1 MRYIDLFSG
10 AGGLSLGIKK
20 AGGTL
25 LYSNEMDF
33 HASNTQKH
41 NLKFLKEDE
50 RKVITSSIEDLH
62 KEVIG
67 KSVNVE
73 YRSETV
79 HSHQSM
85 RDSYKQ
91 TSQATPFQIK
101 LIKSVSDVDLLVGG
115 PPCQGF
121 SNVARGKKKSFKE
134 SEHSFVDDPRNQLFK
149 YFLDFVEF
157 HSPKFVLIENVKGIT
172 SAKDYLGLIMSS
184 LRKTNP
190 GYIVRYDL
198 NNASNFSV
206 PQNRERIFVLGIRK
220 DLKDAENLDF
230 YFPQILESF
239 KNLPQ
244 FVLED
249 AISDLPK
256 IRSNPKKNNAE
267 TIHEIEIGKKQSWG
281 EDVSTK
287 KYAELIQQKQPY
299 TKLINQYRGK
309 QLKPTNLYNH
319 KCRYNNDL
327 DLKAYKLMKPGK
339 YLNHKENFDAVQII
353 PYGTERENGV
363 MKYTSSFV
371 DKYFKLDP
379 QKPSKTITA
388 HLLRDNNGFIHYGKI
403 PRGISIREA
412 ARIQSFPDWF
422 RFTGPFGN
430 QFKQIGNA
438 VPPLLAEAY
447 GKIFYTFLNYGFNET
462 LKLNSLK

>member
-1 MRYIDLFSG
+1 MFSG

-25 LYSNEMDF
+25 LYSNEMDL
-33 HASNTQKH
+33 HAANTQKH

-62 KEVIG
+62 NEVIG
-67 KSVNVE
+67 KNINVE

-79 HSHQSM
+79 HSHKSM
-85 RDSYKQ
+85 TDSYKQ
-91 TSQATPFQIK
+91 TLQATPFQIN
-101 LIKSVSDVDLLVGG
+101 LIKNVTDVDLVVGG

-121 SNVARGKKKSFKE
+121 SNVARGKKKSFKD
-134 SEHSFVDDPRNQLFK
+134 SKHSFVDDPRNQLFK

-157 HSPKFVLIENVKGIT
+157 HSPKLVLIENVKGIK
-172 SAKDYLGLIMSS
+172 SAKDYLNLIMTS
-184 LRKTNP
+184 LEKTKP
-190 GYIVRYDL
+190 GYIVRYDV

-206 PQNRERIFVLGIRK
+206 PQNRERVFVLGIRK
-220 DLKDAENLDF
+220 DIQDAERLSF

-239 KNLPQ
+239 KKLPQ
-244 FVLED
+244 YVLKD

-256 IRSNPKKNNAE
+256 IRSNPKKNNADI
-267 TIHEIEIGKKQSWG
+267 IHEIEIGKKRSWG
-281 EDVSTK
+281 EDISTK
-287 KYAELIQQKQPY
+287 KYSELIKQQQPY
-299 TKLINQYRGK
+299 SKLINQYKGK
-309 QLKPTNLYNH
+309 QLKPKKLYNH
-319 KCRYNNDL
+319 KCRFNNDL
-327 DLKAYKLMKPGK
+327 DLEVYALMKPGK
-339 YLNHKENFDAVQII
+339 YLNSDENFDAIQII
-353 PYGTERENGV
+353 PYGTEEINGV

-379 QKPSKTITA
+379 KKPSKTITA
-388 HLLRDNNGFIHYGKI
+388 HLLRDNNGYIHYGKI

-422 RFTGPFGN
+422 QFTGPFGN
-430 QFKQIGNA
+430 QYKQIGNA

-447 GKIFYTFLNYGFNET
+447 GKIFYTFLNYGFDET
-462 LKLNSLK
+462 ISINSKK